1 MSSNKRNGNFEEALR
16 PYSTFHNWGL
26 GTEEESKRNP
36 SIKTIQQTMAEL
48 GHTGKT
54 IDIFVSTI
62 LLPLQG
68 WAFNINASIPS
79 QPVWS
84 SLICIWLF
92 ARKLTVNGVNGSHL
106 RIGWKWIWDRYWL
119 RHTTRR
125 CQIPVWVSCVDNAVT
140 DYRLVPDLILLH
152 LLGLLLQIAW

>member
-1 MSSNKRNGNFEEALR
+1 MEKQSLKRLSRRKLGSIAKYIVSSIIFIFSPLLGIDIITNSWNNLVSAFDPVSSNKRNGNFEEALR

-68 WAFNINASIPS
+68 
-79 QPVWS
+79 
-84 SLICIWLF
+84 
-92 ARKLTVNGVNGSHL
+92 
-106 RIGWKWIWDRYWL
+106 
-119 RHTTRR
+119 
-125 CQIPVWVSCVDNAVT
+125 
-140 DYRLVPDLILLH
+140 
-152 LLGLLLQIAW
+152 